1 MARRKYVPHAGDK
14 PSQVNGSPVWRG
26 QFGEA
31 VVRTGISAPEKR
43 TLQADM
49 WWLLDNVLK
58 VGECLDVNRNFE
70 QVRVQV
76 SRYIKER
83 GVKRGVIKVR
93 AIEKGTRVWKLDSG
107 YERPD

>member
-14 PSQVNGSPVWRG
+14 PSQVDGSGTWRG
-26 QFGEA
+26 QFGIA
-31 VVRTGISAPEKR
+31 QVRQGISPPEKR
-43 TLQADM
+43 SLQEDM

-58 VGECLDVNRNFE
+58 VGECLDINRGYD

-76 SRYIKER
+76 ARYIRER
-83 GVKRGVIKVR
+83 QVGRGVIKVR
-93 AIEKGTRVWKLDSG
+93 PLEKGTRVWKLRGG